1 MSAETA
7 LRALLAATAG
17 VTALVPVARI
27 AIDRVEEKTPY
38 PLIVLARSA
47 SLPQTCLDGSVLAT
61 QVSLEVQ
68 CWAETFVSAS
78 AVADAVTAAVRA
90 VLPHQVSARVGG
102 YDADLDRTVASLT
115 VDWWE

>member
-7 LRALLAATAG
+7 LRALLTATPA
-17 VTALVPVARI
+17 VTALVPAPRI
-27 AIDRVEEKTPY
+27 AIDRVEQGTAY

-47 SLPQTCLDGSVLAT
+47 SLPQNCLDGTVLAT

-68 CWAETFVSAS
+68 CWAENFASAS